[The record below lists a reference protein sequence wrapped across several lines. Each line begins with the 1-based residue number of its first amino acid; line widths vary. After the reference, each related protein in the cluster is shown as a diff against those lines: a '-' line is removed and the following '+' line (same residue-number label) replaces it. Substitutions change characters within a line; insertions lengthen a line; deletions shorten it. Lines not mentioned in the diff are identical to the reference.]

1 MKNLVRNLGHESIWV
16 RTGYAFLL
24 FFVLL
29 ALAYA
34 FGFLFLPE
42 GIMKELPLPSLM
54 VFEEEESFLSAFA
67 KTLIYNLF
75 MLGIIVGMNHYR
87 VRSFTLGYL
96 PLYVNT
102 VMMGL
107 FAGTNS
113 FSGGISTYTL
123 EGWLLFLQ
131 IGFLEF
137 SAYIFACVA
146 TVSLVMFHAERWR
159 GEKFRKMRRFKDVR
173 LSKHEI
179 LFLLMSLTL
188 LVVAAFNEWGH
199 ISG

>member
-1 MKNLVRNLGHESIWV
+1 MKNFLRNLCHESLWV
-16 RTGYAFLL
+16 RTGYAFV
-24 FFVLL
+24 FFFTFL

-54 VFEEEESFLSAFA
+54 LFEEKDSFLSSFI
-67 KTLIYNLF
+67 KTLVYNFF
-75 MLGIIVGMNHYR
+75 MLSIIIGSNHYR
-87 VRSFTLGYL
+87 VRSLTFGYL
-96 PLYVNT
+96 PLYANT
-102 VMMGL
+102 IIMGL

-123 EGWLLFLQ
+123 DGWLLFLQ

-137 SAYIFACVA
+137 SAYILACAA
-146 TVSLVMFHAERWR
+146 TVNLAMFHAERWR
-159 GEKFRKMRRFKDVR
+159 GERFQKIRRFKDAR

-179 LFLLMSLTL
+179 LFLLISLTIL
-188 LVVAAFNEWGH
+188 AVAAFNEWRYIIG
-199 ISG
+199 

>member
-1 MKNLVRNLGHESIWV
+1 MRNLIKNLGHESLWV
-16 RTGYAFLL
+16 RTGYAFM
-24 FFVLL
+24 FFFIFL

-54 VFEEEESFLSAFA
+54 VFEEKESLLSSFT
-67 KTLIYNLF
+67 KTLVYNLF
-75 MLGIIVGMNHYR
+75 VLGLIVGVNHYR

-96 PLYVNT
+96 PLYANT

-113 FSGGISTYTL
+113 FSEGISAYTL

-137 SAYIFACVA
+137 LAYIFACVA
-146 TVSLVMFHAERWR
+146 TVNLAMFHAERWR
-159 GEKFRKMRRFKDVR
+159 GEKFRKIRRFKEVK
-173 LSKHEI
+173 LSKYEL
-179 LFLLMSLTL
+179 LFLLVSLIL
-188 LVVAAFNEWGH
+188 LVVAAFNEWRY
-199 ISG
+199 I

>member
-1 MKNLVRNLGHESIWV
+1 MKNFLRNLSHESLWV
-16 RTGYAFLL
+16 RTGYAFV
-24 FFVLL
+24 FFFTFL

-54 VFEEEESFLSAFA
+54 LFEEKDSFLSSFI
-67 KTLIYNLF
+67 KTLVYNLF
-75 MLGIIVGMNHYR
+75 MLSIIIGSNHYR
-87 VRSFTLGYL
+87 VRSLTFGYL
-96 PLYVNT
+96 PLYANT
-102 VMMGL
+102 IIMGL

-123 EGWLLFLQ
+123 DGWLLFLQ

-137 SAYIFACVA
+137 SAYILACAA
-146 TVSLVMFHAERWR
+146 TVNLAMFHAERWR
-159 GEKFRKMRRFKDVR
+159 GERFQKIRRFKDAR

-179 LFLLMSLTL
+179 LFLLISLTIL
-188 LVVAAFNEWGH
+188 AVAALNEWRY
-199 ISG
+199 II

>member
-1 MKNLVRNLGHESIWV
+1 MRNLIKNIGHESLWV

-29 ALAYA
+29 AFAYA
-34 FGFLFLPE
+34 FGFLFLPG
-42 GIMKELPLPSLM
+42 GIMKELPLPSLI
-54 VFEEEESFLSAFA
+54 VFEEKESLLFSFTKALV
-67 KTLIYNLF
+67 YNLF
-75 MLGIIVGMNHYR
+75 MLGLIVGMNHYR
-87 VRSFTLGYL
+87 VRSFALGYL

-113 FSGGISTYTL
+113 FSGGISAYTL

-146 TVSLVMFHAERWR
+146 TVNLAMFHAERWH
-159 GEKFRKMRRFKDVR
+159 GEKFRKIRRFKEVK
-173 LSKHEI
+173 LSKYEL
-179 LFLLMSLTL
+179 LFLLVSLIL
-188 LVVAAFNEWGH
+188 LVVAAFNEWRY
-199 ISG
+199 I

>member
-1 MKNLVRNLGHESIWV
+1 MKNLIKNLGHESLWV
-16 RTGYAFLL
+16 RTGYAFM
-24 FFVLL
+24 FFFTFL

-54 VFEEEESFLSAFA
+54 VFEEKESFLSYFT
-67 KTLIYNLF
+67 KTLVYYLF
-75 MLGIIVGMNHYR
+75 MIGLIVGVNHYR

-96 PLYVNT
+96 PLYANT

-113 FSGGISTYTL
+113 FSGGISAYTL

-146 TVSLVMFHAERWR
+146 TVNLAMFHAERWR
-159 GEKFRKMRRFKDVR
+159 CEKFRKIRRFKEVK
-173 LSKHEI
+173 LSKYEL
-179 LFLLMSLTL
+179 LFLLVSLIL
-188 LVVAAFNEWGH
+188 LVVAAFNEWRY
-199 ISG
+199 I

>member
-1 MKNLVRNLGHESIWV
+1 MRNLIKNLGHESLWV
-16 RTGYAFLL
+16 RTGYAFM
-24 FFVLL
+24 FFFTFI

-34 FGFLFLPE
+34 FGFLFLSE

-54 VFEEEESFLSAFA
+54 VFEEKESLLSSFT
-67 KTLIYNLF
+67 KTLVYNLF
-75 MLGIIVGMNHYR
+75 VLGLIVGVNHYR

-96 PLYVNT
+96 PLYANT

-113 FSGGISTYTL
+113 FSGGISAHTL

-146 TVSLVMFHAERWR
+146 TVNLAMFHAERWR
-159 GEKFRKMRRFKDVR
+159 GEKFKEIRRFKEVK
-173 LSKHEI
+173 LSKYEL
-179 LFLLMSLTL
+179 LFLLVSLIL
-188 LVVAAFNEWGH
+188 LVVAAFNEWRYV
-199 ISG
+199 

>member
-1 MKNLVRNLGHESIWV
+1 MKNLIKNLSHESLWV
-16 RTGYAFLL
+16 RTGYAFM
-24 FFVLL
+24 FFFTFL

-42 GIMKELPLPSLM
+42 GIMKELPLPSVM
-54 VFEEEESFLSAFA
+54 IFEEKESLLSSFT
-67 KTLIYNLF
+67 KTLVYNLF
-75 MLGIIVGMNHYR
+75 MLGLIVGMNHYR

-96 PLYVNT
+96 PLYANT

-113 FSGGISTYTL
+113 FSGGISAYTM

-146 TVSLVMFHAERWR
+146 TVNLAMFHAERWR
-159 GEKFRKMRRFKDVR
+159 REKFRKIRRFKEVK
-173 LSKHEI
+173 LSKYEL
-179 LFLLMSLTL
+179 LFLLVSLIL
-188 LVVAAFNEWGH
+188 LVVAAFNEWRY
-199 ISG
+199 I